1 MSEEVYEIWTVEDW
15 KNVPEEGK
23 AILRDNIDFDRE
35 TYDESFRFDLE
46 GELEFDGYKIKNILL
61 TDASLFGTKG
71 KLKVRNPVINNIQ
84 VVGGEYGYL
93 ASGDR
98 EDSKILFENAE
109 MEVKMTRTERNGSF
123 IGDIE
128 HYFIDSKVYIQ
139 LDDKATSEFVDDSY
153 VEAVSVNG
161 RFVNT
166 SFTIK
171 YVREGMI
178 TSSRSILFG
187 ESNQFIE
194 SLVDV
199 ELETGLVFEENG
211 IGDVELLGG
220 NFRDSTMNVKY
231 KVEEPGV
238 DDIVDTYLV
247 TKDGYMYNN
256 IVDYEMEFV
265 RYKNANFNLANN
277 REKCG
282 NNLYR
287 FDINIDYKDVDNK
300 VSKDDFISK
309 GTYIDEES
317 EVDVEGERVK
327 LGDLYES
334 KKTWS
339 SDWMNLVGDEVK
351 SRDFYVGRRI

>member
-1 MSEEVYEIWTVEDW
+1 
-15 KNVPEEGK
+15 
-23 AILRDNIDFDRE
+23 
-35 TYDESFRFDLE
+35 
-46 GELEFDGYKIKNILL
+46 
-61 TDASLFGTKG
+61 
-71 KLKVRNPVINNIQ
+71 
-84 VVGGEYGYL
+84 
-93 ASGDR
+93 
-98 EDSKILFENAE
+98 
-109 MEVKMTRTERNGSF
+109 
-123 IGDIE
+123 
-128 HYFIDSKVYIQ
+128 FIDSKVYIQ